1 MAAKPRWGRPSFRQV
16 LASVEAAWRDKRS
29 AIVANGATLEAHLSN
44 LAAPEAG
51 GELRPADLDAAGE
64 NLLNI
69 LDPIHGGVGRA
80 PKFPNAPIFRF
91 FHNEFFRRD
100 DGRFRLALR
109 KLLTALSA
117 GGIYDHLGGGF
128 ARYSTDAEW
137 HVPHFEKMLYDNAQI
152 LELLALAHAETPSP
166 IYAERAK
173 DTFGWLMRE
182 IKVGDA
188 FASSQDAD
196 QGGQEGQ
203 FYVWSE
209 AEIDA
214 VLGSASPVFK
224 ALYDVRRGG
233 NWEGVN
239 VLRRVTPLSD
249 EAVEAQLGGC
259 RARLF
264 EARMLRPAPPL
275 DDKIL
280 ADWNGLMIAAL
291 ARASFVFGAPQ
302 YLAAARAA
310 FAYVST
316 HLRDA
321 TGRLVHS
328 ARGGVIGAPAMLD
341 DYASL
346 ARAALQ
352 LFEATG
358 EPAYLDEAL
367 SLAREA
373 KTLFGDDNG
382 GYYLTARDAADA
394 PNVRARIA
402 HDGALPSGVGLIAE
416 VLVRLYHLTDGAE
429 WREAA
434 ERLIRAFAG
443 VSPQELANR
452 PLLLLAADWLE
463 RGGCV
468 LIDGPLD
475 DPLALDVARVAL
487 RAPDPALSVFRLD
500 RSLWP
505 NGAPGGRPR
514 LPKTPAAMIC
524 RGQACEP
531 PVTTAAA
538 LQEALER
545 H

>member
-1 MAAKPRWGRPSFRQV
+1 M
-16 LASVEAAWRDKRS
+16 
-29 AIVANGATLEAHLSN
+29 
-44 LAAPEAG
+44 
-51 GELRPADLDAAGE
+51 
-64 NLLNI
+64 
-69 LDPIHGGVGRA
+69 
-80 PKFPNAPIFRF
+80 
-91 FHNEFFRRD
+91 
-100 DGRFRLALR
+100 
-109 KLLTALSA
+109 
-117 GGIYDHLGGGF
+117 
-128 ARYSTDAEW
+128 
-137 HVPHFEKMLYDNAQI
+137 PHFEKMLYDNAQI

-182 IKVGDA
+182 MKVGGG

-196 QGGQEGQ
+196 QGGREGQ

-233 NWEGVN
+233 NWEGSN
-239 VLRRVTPLSD
+239 VLRRVTPLS
-249 EAVEAQLGGC
+249 EAAVEAQLGGC

-264 EARMLRPAPPL
+264 QARALRPAPPL

-310 FAYVST
+310 FAHVST

-321 TGRLVHS
+321 SGRLVHS
-328 ARGGVIGAPAMLD
+328 ARGDAIGAPAMLD
-341 DYASL
+341 DYASV

-358 EPAYLDEAL
+358 EPAYLEEAQA
-367 SLAREA
+367 LAREA
-373 KTLFGDDNG
+373 KTLFGDDDG

-402 HDGALPSGVGLIAE
+402 HDGALPSGVRPHRRGPGKALSFD
-416 VLVRLYHLTDGAE
+416 RRRE

-468 LIDGPLD
+468 LVEGPLD
-475 DPLALDVARVAL
+475 DPLAVDLAQVAL
-487 RAPDPALSVFRLD
+487 KAPDPALCVFRLD
-500 RSLWP
+500 RCLWP

-514 LPKTPAAMIC
+514 LPTTPAAMIC

-545 H
+545 R